1 MLFYYSVLWLL
12 LSTITPYSKW
22 AATMRSRK
30 EISSDIKCIRKS
42 HYRHRNDRQI
52 RCFFSRCYFWPF
64 WRQTHLY
71 NTANFWANKIELWK
85 AVRIQ
90 PWMPRLILQSKPTP
104 LASKRAD
111 LMHEQENGTWHEIC
125 MIYERP
131 KGSRHQLK
139 ERFFRFVMWFK
150 FFLEYSNKTRK
161 KGFPQSRKVTPSS
174 PFLLIMGV
182 FHVIFSWYLC
192 LRQIML
198 QRVVR
203 WETLGT
209 RLAVSVN
216 SRKERWSTFRWG
228 HRSRCQA
235 SLSGKMPK
243 FQVDSYRKD
252 RALYSVP

>member
-1 MLFYYSVLWLL
+1 
-12 LSTITPYSKW
+12 
-22 AATMRSRK
+22 
-30 EISSDIKCIRKS
+30 
-42 HYRHRNDRQI
+42 
-52 RCFFSRCYFWPF
+52 
-64 WRQTHLY
+64 
-71 NTANFWANKIELWK
+71 
-85 AVRIQ
+85 
-90 PWMPRLILQSKPTP
+90 MPRLILQSKPTP

-161 KGFPQSRKVTPSS
+161 KGLTQSRKVTPSS

-198 QRVVR
+198 KQSKSCKFPQNNAF
-203 WETLGT
+203 EFFLSENIFTPCQKHLGISRSIGRAVFAT
-209 RLAVSVN
+209 ADIDASNVAALRKNNNRHSSLRLTFFF
-216 SRKERWSTFRWG
+216 RKTNN
-228 HRSRCQA
+228 
-235 SLSGKMPK
+235 K
-243 FQVDSYRKD
+243 FPR
-252 RALYSVP
+252 